1 MTAALF
7 LLIYAAC
14 LVFLIASI
22 VRAVRYAKM
31 PVHLRWELYPVPH
44 EEPERVEHGGSYFED
59 VDWWTKPRHRNLAGE
74 MKFMV
79 PEMVFLKGLWEFN
92 RDLWFRS
99 FPFHFGIYLTAAAAT
114 LIAVSAAIDL
124 TALSEVST
132 WIALAGLTLI
142 LLGAAGLLHRR
153 LSDRRLRNYTAP
165 ADIFNLVFFLLVSGL
180 FLAGYFSGAA
190 GAGSCLAIARG
201 LIVFDTSLEI
211 PPLVAAGLGLGALLV
226 AYIPL
231 THMSHFIAKYFTYH
245 RVRWDDAPL
254 AGNRRTAV
262 AMASY
267 LAYRPTW
274 AADHMKAGGAGTWAE
289 IVSSNPTREEKR

>member
-114 LIAVSAAIDL
+114 LIAVSAAIDS

-190 GAGSCLAIARG
+190 GAGSCLAVARG

-211 PPLVAAGLGLGALLV
+211 PPLFAAGLGLGALLV

-245 RVRWDDAPL
+245 SIRWDDSPSAGDRAL
-254 AGNRRTAV
+254 AKKIAE
-262 AMASY
+262 Y

-274 AADHMKAGGAGTWAE
+274 SAPHIAGDGRKTWGEIATTNPAAGT
-289 IVSSNPTREEKR
+289 KK